1 MSSSRSWSR
10 RVRLHRASVEAV
22 RAVTVIAVLPLDAQ
36 ERLAAGSVVGAYLRE
51 EGIDWEAHG
60 DVALGVIS
68 GVIQLSLQSRS
79 GRERPVLWLGVGQ
92 LVELKVPGW
101 GPPNATVA
109 TVVSQ
114 EATFVL
120 IPLIPLWKEVDVCKP
135 AVTLR
140 RVEESRVVCALGGLA
155 SNGLHARPATRIC
168 HEIWREHQGVPGQG
182 IALTQ
187 ELLAARARTTQPAV
201 SKEIK
206 RLAEEGIIEFDR
218 RKHRIVVLQPDGLID
233 EE

>member
-109 TVVSQ
+109 TVVSP

-120 IPLIPLWKEVDVCKP
+120 IPLIPFWQE
-135 AVTLR
+135 R
-140 RVEESRVVCALGGLA
+140 RSLPSAKRSSAWPRKGLLNSTVGSTGSSSFSRM
-155 SNGLHARPATRIC
+155 
-168 HEIWREHQGVPGQG
+168 
-182 IALTQ
+182 
-187 ELLAARARTTQPAV
+187 
-201 SKEIK
+201 
-206 RLAEEGIIEFDR
+206 D
-218 RKHRIVVLQPDGLID
+218 
-233 EE
+233 